1 MAFNKT
7 CTISC
12 QPFLDRFQQ
21 CYINILTINHVP
33 AGPLREKVIQIQ
45 TPPLSE
51 FKAPG
56 PCCPLPLCALALK
69 SLCCGGI
76 MREAEISDLFSY
88 LLANGYTIN
97 EGITKILTKN
107 DTENKRTI
115 CFITYVGHTWI
126 SNKIEQN
133 RIKLNPCIRWTLPQ
147 HQKQN
152 PAFSNIWRN

>member
-1 MAFNKT
+1 MEKYFIFFIAIQHNQMAFNKT

-21 CYINILTINHVP
+21 CYINILTINHIP

-88 LLANGYTIN
+88 LLENGYTIN
-97 EGITKILTKN
+97 TGITKILTKN

-115 CFITYVGHTWI
+115 CFITYVGNT
-126 SNKIEQN
+126 
-133 RIKLNPCIRWTLPQ
+133 
-147 HQKQN
+147 
-152 PAFSNIWRN
+152 